1 MISQEEILFSQ
12 EVLRRIV
19 KQKFNVCFIGE
30 TETNKELFK
39 YFLSANLCLF
49 NDEKTYF
56 KGKMYRDIV
65 AKLEKISSLILL
77 KYQEIS
83 SLDEL
88 PKGTYIFSGGEN
100 ILESEDKFVIYD
112 TSNLTR
118 YFLKDYAA
126 LIKLDENI
134 HEIVKTV
141 LDSKSRDIKDFFVLL
156 PKDNNLI
163 NDYSFH
169 YLFSDVFY
177 LYVEKYLKATY
188 QKNEF
193 TQMIKEILSLRG
205 KDLYQYIFNNYLN
218 ESPFAFLSDIEH
230 QRWMIRTLL
239 YDAADIYERK
249 RHLFVSFK
257 DLFLS
262 LTKISKETIDYYQ
275 DDILIYDFLDVIA
288 AGIVYLKSD
297 NTI

>member
-19 KQKFNVCFIGE
+19 RQKFNVCFIGE

-49 NDEKTYF
+49 NDEKIYF

-65 AKLEKISSLILL
+65 SKLEKISSLILL

-88 PKGTYIFSGGEN
+88 PQGTYIFSGGEH
-100 ILESEDKFVIYD
+100 ILENEAKFVIYD

-118 YFLKDYAA
+118 YFLKDYNA
-126 LIKLDENI
+126 LIKFDENI

-141 LDSKSRDIKDFFVLL
+141 LDSKSKDIKDFHILL
-156 PKDNNLI
+156 PIDHNLI

-169 YLFSDVFY
+169 YIFSDVLY
-177 LYVEKYLKATY
+177 LYVEKYLKTTY

-205 KDLYQYIFNNYLN
+205 EELYLYIFNNYLN

-239 YDAADIYERK
+239 YDADDIYKRK

-257 DLFLS
+257 DLYLS
-262 LTKISKETIDYYQ
+262 LTKISKEPIDYYQ

-288 AGIVYLKSD
+288 AGVVYLKSD
-297 NTI
+297 NLI